1 MKVKI
6 KEGATIAYIQE
17 LSKHFD
23 IVVEDGQVYIT
34 SIMKRKECSHDI

>member
-6 KEGATIAYIQE
+6 KEGATIAYVQE
-17 LSKHFD
+17 LAKHFD

-34 SIMKRKECSHDI
+34 SIMKRKGIKND

>member
-1 MKVKI
+1 MKIKI

-17 LSKHFD
+17 LAKHFS

-34 SIMKRKECSHDI
+34 SIMKRKGKDD